1 MATLAESLISSTS
14 RPLTLRMRPDLSA
27 RRHRYHGRTF
37 WVVKEPVGLNYFRFH
52 EEEYAILC
60 SLDGCSSL
68 DEIKEQFERDFTPQ
82 KITFQDLLQFVGML
96 HRSGLVISEAS
107 GQGVQLRKRRD
118 EKKYRELMG
127 KLANVFALRFRG
139 VDPERFFNAI
149 YPWTGWFFR
158 WYTVICVML
167 LGLAALALV
176 GVNFEEFS
184 RKLPAF
190 HAFFGPKNWFYL
202 GITMAVVKVL
212 HEFGHGLSCKHFGG
226 ECHELG
232 AMLLVFTPAL
242 YCNVSDSWMLP
253 NKWHRAAI
261 GAAGMYVELFLAS
274 IATFVWWYSTP
285 GLLNSIALSIMF
297 ICSVSTVMFNGNPL
311 LRFDGY
317 YILMD
322 LLEIPN
328 LRQKATE
335 VTRRFFVWLCLG
347 IEQPENPFLPQKHQW
362 AFGLFTIAAVI
373 YRWLVVFSILFFL
386 NQVFE
391 PYGLK
396 IIGQLIALSGFVGLV
411 VQPVWE
417 LAKFFYTPG
426 RMNKMKNERLY
437 ATFGVLATAVLV
449 VFFLPLPFSIKCAF
463 EVQPRGGQQVFGMQP
478 GQVTQVNFRP
488 GDEVQAGDVLL
499 HLYNAELE
507 MELLELKGRLDESEQ
522 AILNVQKQRYG
533 DPTAVSNLDMA
544 REIRNSTRRQY
555 EEKKAE
561 LDRLTILAPASG
573 KIIPPPSRHDKIAA
587 AQGRLPGWS
596 GTPFD
601 KTNQGKLEY
610 TAFQREDGL
619 WVSATNVTRDE
630 QGHLCDTTNSR
641 GSLKAVTLTPDQVQ
655 WTAAGFVLKDHP
667 EVRVES
673 RVECVGAM
681 VTPTDLICQIGDPAD
696 MEAVLIVD
704 QAYIDLVREEQPVRL
719 LLESSSR
726 QALSSK
732 ITQIASIEMK
742 AASQGMSAQHGGRL
756 ETKTDSAGMVRP
768 LSTSYQARVPLSDA
782 PGALAAGMQ
791 GQARIYPGWQPLWQR
806 VYRYCAKT
814 FHFDL

>member
-60 SLDGCSSL
+60 MLDGCSSL

-118 EKKYRELMG
+118 DKKWRELMG
-127 KLANVFALRFRG
+127 KMANVFALRFRG
-139 VDPERFFNAI
+139 VDPERFFNLI

-158 WYTVICVML
+158 WYTVLCVL
-167 LGLAALALV
+167 SLGLLALSLV
-176 GVNFEEFS
+176 GVNFDEFS

-190 HAFFGPKNWFYL
+190 HEFFGPKNWFYL

-253 NKWHRAAI
+253 SKWHRAAI

-274 IATFVWWYSTP
+274 CATFLWWYSTP
-285 GLLNSIALSIMF
+285 GLLNSICLSVMF

-322 LLEIPN
+322 VLEIPN

-362 AFGLFTIAAVI
+362 AFGAFTIAAVI

-386 NQVFE
+386 NRVFE

-396 IIGQLIALSGFVGLV
+396 IIGQLIALSGFVGLI

-417 LAKFFYTPG
+417 LGKFFYTPG
-426 RMNKMKNERLY
+426 RMNKMKYARLY
-437 ATFGVLATAVLV
+437 ATVGVLVAAVLFV
-449 VFFLPLPFSIKCAF
+449 LFVPLPFSVKCAF
-463 EVQPRGGQQVFGMQP
+463 EVQPRGGQQVFTMVP
-478 GQVTQVNFRP
+478 GQIQKVNYRP
-488 GDEVQAGDVLL
+488 GDAVEKGAVLL
-499 HLYNAELE
+499 QLTNPDVE
-507 MELLELKGRLDESEQ
+507 MELLALEGRMKEAAQSLSN
-522 AILNVQKQRYG
+522 LNKQRFADG
-533 DPTAVSNLDMA
+533 GSVDQLDIA
-544 REIRNSTRRQY
+544 QKIYESICKQY

-561 LDRLTILAPASG
+561 FEKLTIVSPAAG
-573 KIIPPPSRHDKIAA
+573 KIIPPPSKQDKIAA
-587 AQGRLPGWS
+587 AHGRLPGWS

-601 KTNQGKLEY
+601 PQN
-610 TAFQREDGL
+610 
-619 WVSATNVTRDE
+619 
-630 QGHLCDTTNSR
+630 
-641 GSLKAVTLTPDQVQ
+641 
-655 WTAAGFVLKDHP
+655 
-667 EVRVES
+667 
-673 RVECVGAM
+673 VGALIA
-681 VTPTDLICQIGDPAD
+681 PTDLICQIGEPTD

-704 QAYIDLVREEQPVRL
+704 QAYIELVRKDQPVRM
-719 LLESSSR
+719 LLESHTR
-726 QALSSK
+726 RALSSNVEK
-732 ITQIASIEMK
+732 VSPTAMK
-742 AASQGMSAQHGGRL
+742 ALSPGMSAQKGGRV
-756 ETKTDSAGMVRP
+756 ESKTDSTGMSRP
-768 LSTSYQARVPLSDA
+768 VSTSYQARAPISDF
-782 PGALAAGMQ
+782 GGTLQAGMQ
-791 GQARIYPGWQPLWQR
+791 GQARIYTGWQSLFR
-806 VYRYCAKT
+806 RIYRYCAKT